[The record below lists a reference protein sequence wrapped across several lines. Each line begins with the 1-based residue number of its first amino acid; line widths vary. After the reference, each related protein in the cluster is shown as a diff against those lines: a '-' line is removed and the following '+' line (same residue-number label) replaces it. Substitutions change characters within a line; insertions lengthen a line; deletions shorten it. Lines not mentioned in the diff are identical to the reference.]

1 MQSIHRL
8 FTPIFPTVS
17 YRFMALLPL
26 DVNDIFENVIVNIK
40 NTAFYIFY
48 SSFTVTVFLYR
59 VLHVVFPKAC
69 VRFSYLKMYFYV
81 PQKFQNGK

>member
-1 MQSIHRL
+1 MQSVHKL

-40 NTAFYIFY
+40 NTALYIFFIILLLSQCFYI
-48 SSFTVTVFLYR
+48 
-59 VLHVVFPKAC
+59 VLHVVF
-69 VRFSYLKMYFYV
+69 LKLV
-81 PQKFQNGK
+81 